1 MMMEV
6 RDSLNRGL
14 INQSANGRPKFKDK
28 FLFGTKHSSR
38 VLEYKYKYKQI
49 LLYAYDIIFEGIK
62 FQDSSILDEVV
73 GTAHH

>member
-1 MMMEV
+1 VRKHERNLFGWAEGLYDMMMEV

-38 VLEYKYKYKQI
+38 VLEYKYKY
-49 LLYAYDIIFEGIK
+49 A
-62 FQDSSILDEVV
+62 DSLVRV
-73 GTAHH
+73 RHNLRRY